1 MANLI
6 PEEGRPFSDPNH
18 IDSQIREYIKLKQSM
33 TAMEARSKEL
43 RDKIFEYLD
52 NEGEEDTS
60 GSIGLYLDHDVD
72 GVVRLQKTRRAKR
85 VLDESTA
92 EAIIEQAGIA
102 DSVYETK
109 RVISEEALMAA
120 YYEEKISEEQLDSMF
135 PVSVS
140 WALNTLK
147 K

>member
-18 IDSQIREYIKLKQSM
+18 IDSQIREYIKLKSTM
-33 TAMEARSKEL
+33 TVMETRSKEL

-52 NEGEEDTS
+52 AEGEEDTS
-60 GSIGLYLDHDVD
+60 GSFGIYLDQEVD
-72 GVVRLQKTRRAKR
+72 GIVRLQKTRRTKR

-92 EAIIEQAGIA
+92 DAIIEQAGIA
-102 DSVYETK
+102 DDVYEMK

-120 YYEEKISEEQLDSMF
+120 FYEEKISEEQLDSMF
-135 PVSVS
+135 PVTVT

>member
-6 PEEGRPFSDPNH
+6 PEEGRPFSDPNN
-18 IDSQIREYIKLKQSM
+18 IDSQIREYIKLKSSM
-33 TAMEARSKEL
+33 TVMEARSKEL

-52 NEGEEDTS
+52 ANGEEDTS
-60 GSIGLYLDHDVD
+60 GSFGLYLDSEVD
-72 GVVRLQKTRRAKR
+72 GVVRLQKTRRTKR

-92 EAIIEQAGIA
+92 DAIIEQAGIA
-102 DSVYETK
+102 DDVYETK

-120 YYEEKISEEQLDSMF
+120 YYEEKISEDQLDSMF
-135 PVSVS
+135 PVTVS

>member
-1 MANLI
+1 
-6 PEEGRPFSDPNH
+6 
-18 IDSQIREYIKLKQSM
+18 M
-33 TAMEARSKEL
+33 TVMETRSKEL

-52 NEGEEDTS
+52 AEGEEDTS
-60 GSIGLYLDHDVD
+60 GSFGIYLDQEVD
-72 GVVRLQKTRRAKR
+72 GIVRLQKTRRTKR

-92 EAIIEQAGIA
+92 DAIIEQAGIA
-102 DSVYETK
+102 DDVYETK

-120 YYEEKISEEQLDSMF
+120 FYEEKISEEQLDSMF
-135 PVSVS
+135 PVTVS

>member
-1 MANLI
+1 MANLV
-6 PEEGRPFSDPNH
+6 PEEGRPFSDPNN
-18 IDSQIREYIKLKQSM
+18 IDSQIREYIKLKASM
-33 TAMEARSKEL
+33 TVMETRSKEL

-52 NEGEEDTS
+52 SYGEEDTS
-60 GSIGLYLDHDVD
+60 GSFGLYLDQEVD
-72 GVVRLQKTRRAKR
+72 GVVRLQKTRRTKR

-92 EAIIEQAGIA
+92 ETIIEQAGIA
-102 DSVYETK
+102 DAVYETK

-120 YYEEKISEEQLDSMF
+120 YYEEKISEDQLDSMF
-135 PVSVS
+135 PVTVS